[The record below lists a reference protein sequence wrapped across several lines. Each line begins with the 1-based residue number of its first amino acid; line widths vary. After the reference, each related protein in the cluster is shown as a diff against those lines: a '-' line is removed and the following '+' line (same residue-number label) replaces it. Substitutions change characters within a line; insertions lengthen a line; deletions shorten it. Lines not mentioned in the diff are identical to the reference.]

1 MHYINSKKQV
11 KMKKI
16 NFKKFFKLNINTL
29 EFNEIFKILK
39 FKYFKKITRNSLLI
53 NNKFLINWKKAQD
66 YLEKEFKTKE
76 HNERLITQSN
86 TWMRSVTWLLIGT
99 SGLAIVWI
107 CVAKTEEIV
116 ATTGRLEPK
125 GKVHEIRIPSG
136 GVAEKILV
144 KSGDKVNT
152 GQILIQLDQE
162 SATQQ
167 VLSLIDEINEI
178 KSQLNQ
184 YDIRLKIDNEILEKY
199 DLLVSDGAVSKL
211 QYLQQMGQVQQVKA
225 QKASIRGNLAQLTSR
240 LTDAKINL
248 KYKSLRSP
256 VNGVVFDLKPTSKGF
271 VAQTSEPVMKIVPY
285 DELEAD
291 IEIPSNKI
299 GFVRIGMPAEISID
313 SFPASDFGVL
323 KGNVL
328 KIGSDALAPNQ
339 IELRPE
345 YRFPA
350 VIKLDS
356 QTLKL
361 TNGTQ
366 LPLQVGMSLTANI
379 KLRNVTYL
387 QLLLSKFKN
396 KTNSLKEL

>member
-1 MHYINSKKQV
+1 
-11 KMKKI
+11 MKKF
-16 NFKKFFKLNINTL
+16 NFKKFSKLNINTL
-29 EFNEIFKILK
+29 KLKEILRNFKLK
-39 FKYFKKITRNSLLI
+39 NIYKINKTSFFS
-53 NNKFLINWKKAQD
+53 NNQFLITWKKAQD
-66 YLEKEFKTKE
+66 YLEREFKTKE
-76 HNERLITQSN
+76 HNENLITQSN

-99 SGLAIVWI
+99 SGLAMVWI

-116 ATTGRLEPK
+116 VTTGRLEPK

-167 VLSLIDEINEI
+167 VLSLTDEINEV

-328 KIGSDALAPNQ
+328 AIGSDALAPNQ

>member
-1 MHYINSKKQV
+1 
-11 KMKKI
+11 MKK
-16 NFKKFFKLNINTL
+16 NSFKKFLKLQINAIKLKTKFKN
-29 EFNEIFKILK
+29 LK
-39 FKYFKKITRNSLLI
+39 FKDIEQLAIVSYFSNK
-53 NNKFLINWKKAQD
+53 KFLIPWKKAQD
-66 YLEKEFKTKE
+66 YLERRSKIKE
-76 HNERLITQSN
+76 HNESLIRQSN
-86 TWMRSVTWLLIGT
+86 TWMKSVTWLLIGT
-99 SGLAIVWI
+99 SSFAILWI
-107 CVAKTEEIV
+107 CLAKTEEIV
-116 ATTGRLEPK
+116 VTTGRLQPK
-125 GKVHEIRIPSG
+125 GNVHQIRIPSG

-144 KSGDKVNT
+144 KSGDKVNA
-152 GQILIQLDQE
+152 GEILIQLDPE

-167 VLSLIDEINEI
+167 VLSLTDEIKEV

-199 DLLVSDGAVSKL
+199 NLLVSEGAISQL
-211 QYLQQMGQVQQVKA
+211 QYLQQMGQVQQIKT
-225 QKASIRGNLAQLTSR
+225 QKARTSANLAQLTSR

-256 VNGVVFDLKPTSKGF
+256 VDGVVFDLKPTSKGF
-271 VAQTSEPVMKIVPY
+271 VAQTSEPVMQIVPY

-299 GFVRIGMPAEISID
+299 GFVRVGMPTEISID

-323 KGNVL
+323 KGNVHS
-328 KIGSDALAPNQ
+328 IGSDALAPNQ
-339 IELRPE
+339 SELRTE

-350 VIKLDS
+350 IVKLDS

-361 TNGTQ
+361 KNGTQ

-387 QLLLSKFKN
+387 QLLLNQFKN
-396 KTNSLKEL
+396 KTDSLKEL

>member
-1 MHYINSKKQV
+1 
-11 KMKKI
+11 MKKF
-16 NFKKFFKLNINTL
+16 NFKKISKLNINTL
-29 EFNEIFKILK
+29 KLKEILRNFKLK
-39 FKYFKKITRNSLLI
+39 NIYKINKTSFFS
-53 NNKFLINWKKAQD
+53 NNQFLITWKKAQD
-66 YLEKEFKTKE
+66 YLEREFKTKE
-76 HNERLITQSN
+76 HNENLITQSN

-99 SGLAIVWI
+99 SGLAMVWI

-116 ATTGRLEPK
+116 VTTGRLEPK

-167 VLSLIDEINEI
+167 VLSLTDEINEV

-328 KIGSDALAPNQ
+328 AIGSDALAPNQ